1 MRFDNRRLGTVSG
14 ESLPTAL
21 PRAVPGPHR
30 GRQNSLGPQRRP
42 LGPNQPTG
50 AQAPPPNSGHR
61 TALPQWVSKGRG
73 LRNNS
78 GSINIDSL
86 RSSLPPDPPEGGY
99 RGSCWAE
106 CQLSTP
112 GGRGPASPLAQLR
125 PSLSHTSPGK
135 QGAPGGAARW
145 SLAALGV
152 GARPGPD
159 PSPGRWAR
167 GLRGERLSLLH
178 PLQGRPGHSHA
189 FTSLNWGSL
198 LWTEGAPGSA
208 RRGRPP
214 FHAPVSILEV
224 VRGP

>member
-1 MRFDNRRLGTVSG
+1 MGRVSP
-14 ESLPTAL
+14 LPS
-21 PRAVPGPHR
+21 PG
-30 GRQNSLGPQRRP
+30 LC
-42 LGPNQPTG
+42 
-50 AQAPPPNSGHR
+50 QAPIGEGR
-61 TALPQWVSKGRG
+61 TAWAPRGGPWAQTNQQVLRPHPQTLATEQPSP
-73 LRNNS
+73 S
-78 GSINIDSL
+78 GSVRGEALGIIQGASILILCAPLCHPIL
-86 RSSLPPDPPEGGY
+86 RGGGWC

-125 PSLSHTSPGK
+125 PSLSHTGPGK

-178 PLQGRPGHSHA
+178 PLQGRPGHSRA
-189 FTSLNWGSL
+189 FTSLSWGSL